1 MYLHLDSKGCALF
14 RQDSPEPFFRIQEPL
29 LLAEGIMTDDKTAHL
44 VILKTNGEL
53 CYTLVSGFSNSQTT
67 LIAKLDTRNTI
78 YRRFFI
84 FPQGNM
90 VHIFYAHSHQAIR
103 DLWHIEH
110 RFWNGSSWNSVHM
123 GEAVHPREPLY
134 HVNQD
139 QLGNLHFLA
148 VTFQGRHSLLFVNR
162 FNGTFHIWGSLTE
175 ALKISGEVIDMS
187 ALMSTNNVQHLFWV
201 VRLPNDRFEVH
212 WAQQTNVTDLS
223 SVWLPSSGPIKA
235 FASPWKN
242 LGTIEINGILWL
254 LAQAGETALLFNNGT
269 AWKSVPVSNLSF
281 SPCQWVYKS
290 KRAFQQTFWLEDQ
303 AVPRTPAYGKEMG
316 IYLNQPGGPI
326 IYQTPPVSAAPF
338 VAAVPPV
345 STFSPATSTSV
356 VPPVASVP
364 PVPAFY
370 PGEISSGASSSP
382 IQTQTNLTSG
392 ETEDAENN
400 MNAAGFTDTVNTKQ
414 TVDTVNPIDVSNTA
428 ITRYA
433 VESRKIENDTN
444 WFPPGEESVDETTE
458 PQPILKAADDQ
469 SECAT
474 TEGLEE
480 IPTTETP
487 ELPVK
492 EPTAEAAKNPDL
504 ERLITVVS
512 NLEQE
517 NSSLNLV
524 LQNVLSKFEQILDTL
539 AGNLLHT
546 QQIENSL
553 AGLHES
559 QLSSQNSSEVLLKE
573 LKPFKE
579 AMSHLEEQSQTIS
592 QTLQD
597 MLMKHEESDS
607 SLEVLGQQINQ
618 LQEDKKNE
626 RLKGG
631 FWNKW
636 IT

>member
-1 MYLHLDSKGCALF
+1 MYLHLDSQGCALF

-53 CYTLVSGFSNSQTT
+53 CYTLISGFSNPQTT

-148 VTFQGRHSLLFVNR
+148 ATFQGRHSLLFVNR

-187 ALMSTNNVQHLFWV
+187 ALMSSNNVQHLFWV
-201 VRLPNDRFEVH
+201 IRLPNDRFEVH

-254 LAQAGETALLFNNGT
+254 LARASETALLFNDGT
-269 AWKSVPVSNLSF
+269 AWKSVPVSYLSN

-316 IYLNQPGGPI
+316 ICLNQPGGSM
-326 IYQTPPVSAAPF
+326 IYQTPPVSTAPF

-345 STFSPATSTSV
+345 STSTPAASAPPASV

-370 PGEISSGASSSP
+370 PGEISSGANSSP
-382 IQTQTNLTSG
+382 IQTQVNLTSG
-392 ETEDAENN
+392 KAKGAENN
-400 MNAAGFTDTVNTKQ
+400 MDAAGFTNAVNAEQIVDTVNTL
-414 TVDTVNPIDVSNTA
+414 TA
-428 ITRYA
+428 ITGNA
-433 VESRKIENDTN
+433 TESRKIENDTN
-444 WFPPGEESVDETTE
+444 RFPSGEESADETTE
-458 PQPILKAADDQ
+458 PQPIFKAADDQ
-469 SECAT
+469 SEGAT
-474 TEGLEE
+474 AEGLEE
-480 IPTTETP
+480 VPTTEAS
-487 ELPVK
+487 ELLTK
-492 EPTAEAAKNPDL
+492 ELTTEAAKNPDL

-524 LQNVLSKFEQILDTL
+524 LQNLLSKFEQILDTL

-559 QLSSQNSSEVLLKE
+559 QLSSQNSNEVLLKE
-573 LKPFKE
+573 LEPFKE
-579 AMSHLEEQSQTIS
+579 AMSHLEEQTQTIS
-592 QTLQD
+592 QALQD

-626 RLKGG
+626 RSKGG